1 MTCCRYASLTKIS
14 LSIKN
19 KPCNSLA
26 EVAKGL
32 PLEILLTETDTPYF
46 HQHNNLGIG
55 VPGLALDCPRK
66 IAALRGDD
74 LSMVLATVRNNVKDL
89 YNINF

>member
-14 LSIKN
+14 LSTKN

-26 EVAKGL
+26 EVAKVL
-32 PLEILLTETDTPYF
+32 LLESLLTETNTPYF

-55 VPGLALDCPRK
+55 VPGLALDCARK

-74 LSMVLATVRNNVKDL
+74 LSMVLATIRNNVKDL